1 MIFKVMIAC
10 GFIFTILSL
19 FISYVGHDKSPE
31 ERLCD
36 MDIVMA
42 KNIRYWSGWAVLSCG
57 LFIIIFITLK

>member
-19 FISYVGHDKSPE
+19 FINYVGHSMSSE

-36 MDIVMA
+36 KDIVMA
-42 KNIRYWSGWAVLSCG
+42 KNIRYWAGWTVLSCG
-57 LFIIIFITLK
+57 LFVMIFIALK